1 MNTDWKSQIEK
12 LTVDDLLRIF
22 PSLGLNTAYAW
33 KSGRRS
39 PPEYSQP
46 ALVAWIKS
54 SAKPTAKKTALQSR
68 DHK

>member
-33 KSGRRS
+33 KSGRRT
-39 PPEYSQP
+39 PPEYSQA
-46 ALVAWIKS
+46 ALAAWIKS
-54 SAKPTAKKTALQSR
+54 SAKPTAKKRALQSR